1 MIFFLHVRQRKQCP
15 ARANATGDSQCRF
28 PTAEV
33 NNVCPFYW
41 LDKMSGTVVPFHYM
55 QGVKLSLFSPEEIK
69 KLSVKKLTNPE
80 TFDALLHPNF
90 GGLYDPT
97 LGPTD
102 KDDLCGTC
110 AQNYIFCPGHF
121 GHMELPLP
129 VYHPLFFKV
138 LLQILR
144 SSCFKCG
151 QLLFSRTVRHIFLR

>member
-1 MIFFLHVRQRKQCP
+1 MGISFVNFYFSGS
-15 ARANATGDSQCRF
+15 T
-28 PTAEV
+28 EV
-33 NNVCPFYW
+33 NMFG
-41 LDKMSGTVVPFHYM
+41 STAVPFHHLE
-55 QGVKLSLFSPEEIK
+55 GVRLALYTPEETK

-90 GGLYDPT
+90 GGLYDPA

-110 AQNYIFCPGHF
+110 AQNYIYCPGHF
-121 GHMELPLP
+121 GHLELPLP
-129 VYHPLFFKV
+129 VYHPLFFKE

-151 QLLFSRTVRHIFLR
+151 DLLFSSTVKHVFVRLVMHLSIL